1 MRNREPDRSPM
12 SETENL
18 APDEHAR
25 NRGIIE
31 ALLIASD
38 LPVGAA
44 KIAAVLDRVETREI
58 RTYVDDLNTEYGT
71 TGRSF
76 KITEVA
82 GGYQMM
88 VHPEY
93 ATWVRRLLREKSPAR
108 LSPAALETL
117 AIVAFKQPI
126 IKAEIEHIRG
136 VSADGVIRHLMEKGL
151 VRISGRSDSP
161 GRPLLYGTTRDF
173 LKHFGMKTLSDLPKM
188 RELEELLQ
196 EEEAKGDEGSL
207 LGDLFRPEEK
217 DSVDEDGETGA
228 PESVSSPGGSGVA
241 EGERQTDSDG
251 QNPG

>member
-1 MRNREPDRSPM
+1 M

-18 APDEHAR
+18 VPDEHAR

-44 KIAAVLDRVETREI
+44 KMAAVLDCAEVREI
-58 RTYVDDLNTEYGT
+58 RTYIDDLNTEYGI

-93 ATWVRRLLREKSPAR
+93 ATWVRRLLRDKSPAR

-136 VSADGVIRHLMEKGL
+136 VSADGVVRHLMEKGL
-151 VRISGRSDSP
+151 VRISGRSDRP

-173 LKHFGMKTLSDLPKM
+173 LKHFGMKTLSDLPKI
-188 RELEELLQ
+188 RELEELLR
-196 EEEAKGDEGSL
+196 EEEAKAEEGSL
-207 LGDLFRPEEK
+207 LGGLFKPEEPEEK
-217 DSVDEDGETGA
+217 DSVDDDGTAGA
-228 PESVSSPGGSGVA
+228 PESVSSASGGGVS
-241 EGERQTDSDG
+241 EGERQADSDG
-251 QNPG
+251 QDPG

>member
-1 MRNREPDRSPM
+1 MD
-12 SETENL
+12 NL
-18 APDEHAR
+18 ATDEHAR

-38 LPVGAA
+38 LPIGAA
-44 KIAAVLDRVETREI
+44 KISAVLERVETREI
-58 RTYVDDLNTEYGT
+58 RTYVDDLNAEYGS

-93 ATWVRRLLREKSPAR
+93 AAWVRRLLREKSPAR

-117 AIVAFKQPI
+117 AIIAFKQPI

-136 VSADGVIRHLMEKGL
+136 VSADGVLRHLMEKGL

-173 LKHFGMKTLSDLPKM
+173 LQHFGMKTLSDLPKI
-188 RELEELLQ
+188 RELEELLR
-196 EEEAKGDEGSL
+196 EEEAKGEEGSL

-217 DSVDEDGETGA
+217 DSVDEEDTTGA
-228 PESVSSPGGSGVA
+228 TEPVSGSGGRGVS
-241 EGERQTDSDG
+241 EGERQVDPDGPDSG
-251 QNPG
+251 

>member
-1 MRNREPDRSPM
+1 M
-12 SETENL
+12 SEMDSL
-18 APDEHAR
+18 ANDEHAR

-44 KIAAVLDRVETREI
+44 KISAVLERVETREI
-58 RTYVDDLNTEYGT
+58 RTYVDDLNAEYGS

-93 ATWVRRLLREKSPAR
+93 AAWVRRLLREKSPAR

-117 AIVAFKQPI
+117 AIIAFKQPI

-136 VSADGVIRHLMEKGL
+136 VSADGVLRHLMEKGL

-173 LKHFGMKTLSDLPKM
+173 LQHFGMKTLSDLPKI
-188 RELEELLQ
+188 RELEELLR
-196 EEEAKGDEGSL
+196 EEEAKGEEGTL

-217 DSVDEDGETGA
+217 DSVDEEDTTGA
-228 PESVSSPGGSGVA
+228 IEPVSGSGGSSLP
-241 EGERQTDSDG
+241 EGERQADPDGPDSG
-251 QNPG
+251 